1 MSQDRTPGD
10 VYFRTLFDRSI
21 TPMLVLDNA
30 TAQLVDQNLA
40 FSQLIGIPLE
50 DVEDT
55 FWPDAET
62 PKQLIESALRDRVS
76 YRMVTLRAVSG
87 DLPVLVTADV
97 IGEFTFVQLQDQ
109 RVTELA
115 GMHQSAVQQSAAG
128 LKLGAVLA
136 GSPVP
141 TGLVNHQTNKIID
154 VNPAFTRLVAG
165 QSDSPVGAPTMGAWR
180 DPQRRELFITQLE
193 KQGNVDAFYAEL
205 YRRDGE
211 TFPVQMSAQLCDID
225 GETYRIVQ
233 FFDLTE
239 RQALEEERRAVEA
252 RMQESQRLE
261 SLGLLAGGVAHD
273 FNNLLS
279 GIMGNADLALFE
291 SGLPPG
297 TRQRL
302 EDIVTAGKHASELT
316 RQLLAY
322 SGKGRFVIE
331 PVDLNHVI
339 AEMNQILQVTI
350 SGNCVVRT
358 NLGEKLPP
366 IEADRSQIQQILMNL
381 IINGAEACEGSSSG
395 MVTVT
400 TNTQEVNEAYLSQSD
415 FAGSITPGLAVHVEV
430 SDNGVGM
437 TEETKRQ
444 LFEPFYTTKFT
455 GRGLGMAAVLG
466 IVRGHGG
473 AIRVYSEL
481 GVGTTVKILLPALSE
496 EQVSNTVE
504 ELPKLE
510 GMGSVLIV
518 DDDVTVAGTA
528 DAILTRFGFDV
539 TCVHS
544 GRDALDWFT
553 RNSEI
558 CAVVMLDLTMPD
570 MDGEETFKHL
580 RQIDPEVR
588 VILMSGYNEQD
599 ATQAFVGKGLAGFLA
614 KPFLVSDVV
623 TAVQRVTEG
632 DDA

>member
-1 MSQDRTPGD
+1 MSQGRPPGD
-10 VYFRTLFDRSI
+10 VYFRTLFARSI
-21 TPMLVLDNA
+21 TPMLILDNA
-30 TAQLVDQNLA
+30 TTQLVDKNLA
-40 FSQLIGIPLE
+40 FSQLIGVRLE
-50 DVEDT
+50 DVEDN
-55 FWPDAET
+55 FWPDEET
-62 PKQLIESALRDRVS
+62 PRRIVENALRDRVS
-76 YRMVTLRAVSG
+76 NHMVSLRAANG
-87 DLPVLVTADV
+87 DVPVLVTADV
-97 IGEFTFVQLQDQ
+97 IGDATFVQLQDQ
-109 RVTELA
+109 RITQLA
-115 GMHQSAVQQSAAG
+115 AMQQTAVQDSAAG
-128 LKLGAVLA
+128 LKLDVVLA
-136 GSPVP
+136 ASPVP
-141 TGLVNHQTNKIID
+141 TGLVHHQTNKIVD
-154 VNPAFTRLVAG
+154 VNPAFTRLVSG
-165 QSDSPVGAPTMGAWR
+165 RSDPPVGAPTTGAWR
-180 DPQRRELFITQLE
+180 DAQRRELFITQLE
-193 KQGNVDAFYAEL
+193 KQGSVDAFYAEL

-211 TFPVQMSAQLCDID
+211 MFPVQMSAQLCDID

-239 RQALEEERRAVEA
+239 RQALEEERRAVES

-358 NLGEKLPP
+358 NLGENLPP
-366 IEADRSQIQQILMNL
+366 VEADRSQIQQILMNL
-381 IINGAEACEGSSSG
+381 IINGAEACEGTSSG

-400 TNTQEVNEAYLSQSD
+400 TNTQEVSEAYLEQSD
-415 FAGSITPGLAVHVEV
+415 FAGSIAPGLAVYVEV

-437 TEETKRQ
+437 TEETKQQ

-481 GVGTTVKILLPALSE
+481 GVGTTVKILLPALS
-496 EQVSNTVE
+496 
-504 ELPKLE
+504 
-510 GMGSVLIV
+510 
-518 DDDVTVAGTA
+518 
-528 DAILTRFGFDV
+528 
-539 TCVHS
+539 
-544 GRDALDWFT
+544 
-553 RNSEI
+553 
-558 CAVVMLDLTMPD
+558 
-570 MDGEETFKHL
+570 
-580 RQIDPEVR
+580 
-588 VILMSGYNEQD
+588 
-599 ATQAFVGKGLAGFLA
+599 
-614 KPFLVSDVV
+614 
-623 TAVQRVTEG
+623 
-632 DDA
+632 